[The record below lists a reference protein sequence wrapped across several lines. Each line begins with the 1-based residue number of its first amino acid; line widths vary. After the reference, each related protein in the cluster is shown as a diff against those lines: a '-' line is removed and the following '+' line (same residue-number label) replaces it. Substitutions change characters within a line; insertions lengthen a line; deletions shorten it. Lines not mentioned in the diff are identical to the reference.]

1 MKRTLQSILFL
12 VLFTFVNTLFAQ
24 DLQQFFDAGNA
35 HYSEGRYQAA
45 IDEYQKIINND
56 VESAELYYN
65 MANAHYK
72 LNNVAPSN
80 YYYEKAKQL
89 APSDSDIKNNASF
102 AQKMKIDAITPL
114 PENTFDKTFNNI
126 ISLLTID
133 NWAIVSVIL
142 VFFFVILFLAYYFS
156 GNSRSKRLYFL
167 GSMLSIFLAI
177 VSIVFAYDA
186 FAKAKKD
193 HYAIVFAP
201 ESHVKSEPNLA
212 STDAFLLH
220 EGTKVLILENV
231 KDWQHIQLVDGKDGW
246 IPTTDIQEL

>member
-1 MKRTLQSILFL
+1 MKYILQSILFL
-12 VLFTFVNTLFAQ
+12 VLFTSVNTLFAQ

-80 YYYEKAKQL
+80 YYFEKAKQL
-89 APSDSDIKNNASF
+89 APSDRDIKNNASF

-114 PENTFDKTFNNI
+114 PENTFSKTYNNV

-133 NWAIVSVIL
+133 GWAVATIIL
-142 VFFFVILFLAYYFS
+142 VFLFVISFLAYYFS
-156 GNSRSKRLYFL
+156 GYSRVKRLYFIV
-167 GSMLSIFLAI
+167 SILSIFLAI
-177 VSIVFAYDA
+177 VSLIFSYDA

-193 HYAIVFAP
+193 HYAIVFSE
-201 ESHVKSEPNLA
+201 ESQVKSEPNFA
-212 STDAFLLH
+212 STDAFSLH
-220 EGTKVLILENV
+220 EGTKVLILESA
-231 KDWQHIQLVDGKDGW
+231 KDWKRIQLADGKDGW
-246 IPTTDIQEL
+246 IPATDIQEL

>member
-1 MKRTLQSILFL
+1 MKHTLQSILFL
-12 VLFTFVNTLFAQ
+12 VLYTIANTAFAQ
-24 DLQQFFDAGNA
+24 DLQQFFDAGNT
-35 HYSEGRYQAA
+35 HYTEGRYQAA

-89 APSDSDIKNNASF
+89 DPLDSKIKNNASF

-114 PENTFDKTFNNI
+114 PENTFTKTFNNI
-126 ISLLTID
+126 IATLTID
-133 NWAIVSVIL
+133 GWAIATVIL
-142 VFFFVILFLAYYFS
+142 AILFVVLFLAYYFS
-156 GNSRSKRLYFL
+156 GYSRSKRLYFI

-177 VSIVFAYDA
+177 LSLVFAYDA
-186 FAKAKKD
+186 FAKAEKN
-193 HYAIVFAP
+193 HYAIVFAT
-201 ESHVKSEPNLA
+201 ESKVKSEPNLA

-220 EGTKVLILENV
+220 EGTKVLILETI
-231 KDWQHIQLVDGKDGW
+231 KDWQRIQLADGKDGW
-246 IPTTDIQEL
+246 IPSTDIQEL